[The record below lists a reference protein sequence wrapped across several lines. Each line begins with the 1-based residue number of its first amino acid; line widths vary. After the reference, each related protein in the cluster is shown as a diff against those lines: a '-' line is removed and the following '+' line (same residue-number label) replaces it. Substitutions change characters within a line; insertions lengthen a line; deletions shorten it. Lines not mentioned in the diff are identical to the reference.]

1 MYKNL
6 SIRSII
12 ERYINW
18 VVWTQPWLVIG
29 HIKFDATSLLGQD
42 NDHGIHSAQL
52 ALDLVELEQNFIM
65 SLVAFSGR
73 ESKTAS
79 PYQCPHQGLNN
90 VVGEWHPPLG
100 IFPPEYVGGFDV
112 VSGGRCRSPIR
123 RLQMWVNIMG
133 ITSRHVHTTSNR
145 NYEENLSNTTKIK
158 LY

>member
-52 ALDLVELEQNFIM
+52 ALDLVELE
-65 SLVAFSGR
+65 
-73 ESKTAS
+73 
-79 PYQCPHQGLNN
+79 
-90 VVGEWHPPLG
+90 
-100 IFPPEYVGGFDV
+100 
-112 VSGGRCRSPIR
+112 
-123 RLQMWVNIMG
+123 
-133 ITSRHVHTTSNR
+133 
-145 NYEENLSNTTKIK
+145 
-158 LY
+158 